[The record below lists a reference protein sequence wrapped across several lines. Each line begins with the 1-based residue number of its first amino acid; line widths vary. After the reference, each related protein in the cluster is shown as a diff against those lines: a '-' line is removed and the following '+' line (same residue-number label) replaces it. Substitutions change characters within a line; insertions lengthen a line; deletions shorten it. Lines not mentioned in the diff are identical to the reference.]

1 MKTAS
6 TATLTMLLVLLLSA
20 CASSPDSRF
29 YTLTATASQGVPAI
43 DGKTPSIAIVSL
55 TIPELVDRP
64 QLVARTSV
72 SRVELLETH
81 RWAEPLKSAIA
92 RTIAENLSRLLA
104 SDRVSYYPQAASL
117 FADFK
122 VYVDLSRFEFV
133 GDHVEL
139 DAYWTIRRAD
149 DSPDGSGRSQLREVV
164 TGSGYDAVAQA
175 FSRGIAGISLDVAKE
190 LKRNGRSDAIPFVLP
205 LLR

>member
-29 YTLTATASQGVPAI
+29 YTLTATASQGVPAV

-117 FADFK
+117 LADFK
-122 VYVDLSRFEFV
+122 INVDMSRFEFT

-139 DAYWTIRRAD
+139 DAAWTIRRAD
-149 DSPDGSGRSQLREVV
+149 DSPAGSGRSQMREVV
-164 TGSGYDAVAQA
+164 TGSGYDAVAQS
-175 FSRGIAGISLDVAKE
+175 FSRGLAGISREMVKE
-190 LKRNGRSDAIPFVLP
+190 LKLDGSPGALPSVLP
-205 LLR
+205 LLK